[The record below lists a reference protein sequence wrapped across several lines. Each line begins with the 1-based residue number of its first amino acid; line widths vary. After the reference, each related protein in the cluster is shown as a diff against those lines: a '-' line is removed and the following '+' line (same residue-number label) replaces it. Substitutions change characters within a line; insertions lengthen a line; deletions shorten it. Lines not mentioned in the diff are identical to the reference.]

1 LEIESMQPTQDLLS
15 VPRRPLDVEDYID
28 IVRRHKAWIIGPAFA
43 ALVIGVVV
51 AFLLPNTYIS
61 VSTVQVV
68 PSLVPDRYVPS
79 NINSEM
85 TQRINLMAQNILQR
99 SNLIDIINTF
109 DLYRRERE
117 SKPMEDLVEQMRLK
131 DIQITPVYSIAARDG
146 RQPISAFQVAFS
158 YSNRYL
164 AQKVTKRLTDAFIT
178 ENIRALSS
186 QSQAT
191 TGFLNEETDIAK
203 KRLDELEN
211 RLTEFRLKNNGK
223 LPDQLQANLQ
233 ALQSLQTQLSGLNES
248 INRIGQEKLM
258 LESSIRINREQL
270 SALQQGQTE
279 NRAVK
284 SERLNDLER
293 QIANGETVLAAL
305 KQRYSETWP
314 DVKSAEAN
322 LAVLKKQRDDLLT
335 QEEKAQAQ
343 PPKPQQVKRAQDAL
357 MLSPAA
363 QELQANIQRAQTE
376 LEAKNLELE
385 KRNKDQAALNKLIDQ
400 YSARIQASPLMD
412 RDYAQLS
419 RDYDLARTNYAS
431 LMAKKQQSEIATS
444 LENKG
449 QGERLELLDDA
460 SLPATPTKPNRY
472 LVVGAA
478 LGIGLL
484 LGVFVAGAR
493 EMKDTSLK
501 NLKDARAYTNLPVL
515 GTVPLLEN
523 DLVVR
528 RKRRLAWLAWSA
540 ASIIGVLA
548 MTASV
553 YYYYA
558 TKT

>member
-28 IVRRHKAWIIGPAFA
+28 IVRRHKAWIIGPAFL

-61 VSTVQVV
+61 VATVQVV

-117 SKPMEDLVEQMRLK
+117 SKPMEDLVEQMRMK

-223 LPDQLQANLQ
+223 LPDQLQSNLQ
-233 ALQSLQTQLSGLNES
+233 ALQTLQTQLSGLNEA
-248 INRIGQEKLM
+248 INRIGAEKLM
-258 LESSIRINREQL
+258 LESSIRINKEQL
-270 SALQQGQTE
+270 SALQRGQTQ
-279 NRAVK
+279 NQAVK

-293 QIANGETVLAAL
+293 QIAQGETVLAAL

-314 DVKSAEAN
+314 DVKAAETN
-322 LAVLKKQRDDLLT
+322 LAVLKKQRDDLLM
-335 QEEKAQAQ
+335 QEEKAQGQ
-343 PPKPQQVKRAQDAL
+343 PPNPQQVKRAQEAL

-385 KRNKDQAALNKLIDQ
+385 TRNRQQAELNKLIDQ
-400 YSARIQASPLMD
+400 YNARIQASPLMD

-419 RDYDLARTNYAS
+419 RDYELARNNYDS

-460 SLPATPTKPNRY
+460 SLPATPTKPTRS
-472 LVVGAA
+472 LWVAGA

-484 LGVFVAGAR
+484 LGVSLAGAR

-548 MTASV
+548 MTASI

-558 TKT
+558 TRT